1 MERVD
6 QLDHVGVVA
15 APQDVD
21 FRLHQFP
28 ELRNLVELFVGCGL
42 DSQLLLRVHILR
54 KVDISP
60 ISLPDKPHNLD
71 VSYSLS

>member
-6 QLDHVGVVA
+6 QPDYVGVVA

-21 FRLHQFP
+21 LRLYEFP
-28 ELRNLVELFVGCGL
+28 ELRDLVELFVGCGL

-60 ISLPDKPHNLD
+60 VSLPDQPHNLD
-71 VSYSLS
+71 ISYSLS